1 MKRTFLNLLLA
12 FIAIVVGGSVADAQS
27 AMPGNYG
34 YVNLSAGYGEE
45 MTYGGVTK
53 SEQIIDGNVIH
64 VVWAKNSA
72 SHEVWYRRSNDLGK
86 TWEEPVLVVGNTDR
100 EVARTER
107 MMSVSGGKVFIVATP
122 ANSKLSVFSTTDGK
136 EFRETEVNSRI
147 NDSRYVSPM
156 LFSVGNKVAIAF
168 SKELDRDEG
177 LHVAYSSDG
186 GMTFADSLLTVKF
199 EGSSFVPTIQ
209 DFVFDGSRMAV
220 LSTWSDRW
228 GDQQLVFATVSDDYC
243 HTYATTQLA
252 PDVEDEGGNIRRHA
266 TIRRLDGPAVAL
278 DGGNIFVTL
287 SAQLT
292 ADNSGK
298 YLTVLRSADGGETW
312 SEPKELVY
320 KGDED
325 TRLDYKQPTIV
336 AKNGHVYVMTETWR
350 SPRSNEDA
358 RGIFYSDDCGETFS
372 MQDSWQEYTGCWGY
386 SHNYTLK
393 IDENDPTG
401 NTAYALFNDFAWVK
415 TTDGFKSVCEVT
427 SSPNGRNDNNMR
439 TQLAVDA
446 DGGRYWFLRYD
457 PDNGA
462 YYDLVY
468 KSENEPEPSAD
479 DQCLQFT
486 KKENNRFNRIAIPNT
501 PDLHADKAFTVEM
514 WVNLPELVDQ
524 TFAWLPGKNA
534 EDANGLSFSAS
545 SSYSTGYRYRF
556 TSRITNSMGDRTDL
570 QQQFFDVTPNIWH
583 HLALT
588 YNAEQRRVRFYLDGV
603 LQQEKE
609 FNGQM
614 GWGWNSFN
622 LGNIRSDAKTNFL
635 LDDFRIWNRELTQD
649 ELVENFQRKD
659 FGGDE
664 SLLVNL
670 NFDGTLRDITGNG
683 HDGIG
688 LYDVDFVASDR
699 SVPVADFE
707 TFVSETG
714 EVSFG
719 NRSGNADSYLWSFGD
734 GQTST
739 LAQPT
744 HIFGKPGEY
753 NVSLVASNQTA
764 SSAMVKT
771 VTVAGISGIEPRRAG
786 NVNAVLATIMGG
798 GINEK
803 TDIKLVRGSNVIKAT
818 DVVLSSPGIVKA
830 LFDVDGAELGAWDV
844 VAGNNTLTGGL
855 TIEEA
860 REAKPWMTFQSRGKI
875 LFNQWLTHSIS
886 YGNTGNVDA
895 YNVPLYFCITHY
907 PELEVEFMD
916 FDMEYPE
923 LDATEFTAEY
933 IEEVHRHLDEE
944 IGQYTLVT
952 DDKGQQW
959 RFYPFMAPIVKA
971 GSSQTIH
978 IRLKS
983 PGDLHV
989 KYWTEDGWGTTSF
1002 GSYDEDAYIRAMA
1015 AKAKGEGHPLR
1026 YASGKL
1032 STAECMMDMIG
1043 MGVFETAVGLIPFGG
1058 CVWGAGKTV
1067 WQLFSSDKKDRMW
1080 NLGWNLAS
1088 TAVSCTTSGLDTYA
1102 KIGWTLSNSIGI
1114 GFGWL
1119 SAGASGKRCVNG
1131 PENNDH
1137 IKAASA
1143 WDPNEMIG
1151 PSRYMDSD
1159 STNWI
1164 KPNEG
1169 MPYTIL
1175 FENKKEATAPAH
1187 KVFIS
1192 DTLDV
1197 KSLNLDD
1204 FAFTS
1209 VGWADTIVNISGEKR
1224 TEFSVDVD
1232 MRPSQPLI
1240 VRASGKLDKETGI
1253 VNWVFFSLNPETM
1266 DEEEDPDL
1274 GFLVPNNEQH
1284 KGEGFVTFVVGQKSE
1299 LLSGTRI
1306 SNRASIVFDGNAPI
1320 LTNTFI
1326 NAIDADNPS
1335 SAAYLVTDEGNQLK
1349 VQWSGNDASSGTAW
1363 YDVYYTKDGGKSF
1376 TLCKSHQEGDYVML
1390 EKEPNILYGFCTKV
1404 VDHVGWVEE
1413 KEPKVEVLFD
1423 PSSISKLNR
1432 NGLSVSSQ
1440 GSVCNILLP
1449 RKYKSVILSVYS
1461 NDGRVLM
1468 SMNAGSG
1475 QQFSIPIS
1483 QIESSI
1489 IEVNADGERF
1499 VWKIAAK

>member
-1 MKRTFLNLLLA
+1 MKKTFINLVALFAVFVL
-12 FIAIVVGGSVADAQS
+12 GSVANAQS
-27 AMPGNYG
+27 PVPGNYG
-34 YVNLSAGYGEE
+34 YTNLSAGYGEE
-45 MTYGGVTK
+45 KTYGGVVK

-72 SHEVWYRRSNDLGK
+72 SYEVWYRRSNDLGK
-86 TWEEPVLVVGNTDR
+86 TWEEPVLVVGNAGR
-100 EVARTER
+100 AVVRTER
-107 MMSVSGGKVFIVATP
+107 MMSVSSGKVFIVATTG
-122 ANSKLSVFSTTDGK
+122 NSKLSVFRTTDGK
-136 EFRETEVNSRI
+136 EFSETEVNSRI
-147 NDSRYVSPM
+147 NNSRYVNPM
-156 LFSVGNKVAIAF
+156 LFSVGSKVAVAY

-186 GMTFADSLLTVKF
+186 GETFADSLLTVKF
-199 EGSSFVPTIQ
+199 QGSSFVPAIQ
-209 DFVFDGSRMAV
+209 DFVFDGSRMVV

-292 ADNSGK
+292 ADNSGR

-325 TRLDYKQPTIV
+325 IRLDSKQPTIV
-336 AKNGHVYVMTETWR
+336 ARNGHIYVMTETWIDNR
-350 SPRSNEDA
+350 YHENG
-358 RGIFYSDDCGETFS
+358 RGIFYSADNGDTFC

-386 SHNYTLK
+386 SSNYTLK

-427 SSPNGRNDNNMR
+427 SSPNGRNDSNMQ

-479 DQCLQFT
+479 NQCLQFT
-486 KKENNRFNRIAIPNT
+486 KKENNRFNRVAIPNAS
-501 PDLHADKAFTVEM
+501 DLHADNACTVEM
-514 WVNLPELVDQ
+514 WVNLPELIGQ
-524 TFAWLPGKNA
+524 TFAWLPGKEA
-534 EDANGLSFSAS
+534 EYANGLSFSAS
-545 SSYSTGYRYRF
+545 SSFSTGYKYRF
-556 TSRITNSMGDRTDL
+556 ISRIANSMGDVTEL
-570 QQQFFDVTPNIWH
+570 QQQYFDVTPNIWH

-609 FNGQM
+609 FSGQM

-622 LGNIRSDAKTNFL
+622 LGNNRASDNTDFM

-649 ELVENFQRKD
+649 ELVGNFQRRD

-688 LYDVDFVASDR
+688 LYDVDFVASER

-719 NRSGNADSYLWSFGD
+719 NRSENADTYKWSFGD

-753 NVSLVASNQTA
+753 NVSLIASNPTA
-764 SSAMVKT
+764 ASAMVKS
-771 VTVAGISGIEPRRAG
+771 VTVAGLSGIEPRRAG

-818 DVVLSSPGIVKA
+818 DVTLSSPGIVKA
-830 LFDVDGAELGAWDV
+830 LFNVDGAELGAWDV
-844 VAGNNTLTGGL
+844 VAGNNTLTSGFI
-855 TIEEA
+855 IEEA
-860 REAKPWMTFQSRGKI
+860 RESKPWMTFQSRGKI
-875 LFNQWLTHSIS
+875 LYNQWLTHSIS

-983 PGDLHV
+983 PGDLDV

-1002 GSYDEDAYIRAMA
+1002 GSYDEDAYARAMA
-1015 AKAKGEGHPLR
+1015 ARAKANGQKPLR
-1026 YASGKL
+1026 TSSKL

-1058 CVWGAGKTV
+1058 CAWGAGKTV

-1088 TAVSCTTSGLDTYA
+1088 TAVSCGTSGLDTYA
-1102 KIGWTLSNSIGI
+1102 KISWTLSNSIGI

-1119 SAGASGKRCVNG
+1119 SAGASGNRCIQG
-1131 PENNDH
+1131 PNSDDH
-1137 IKAASA
+1137 IHATNA

-1151 PSRYMDSD
+1151 PSFYMDGD
-1159 STNWI
+1159 STHWI
-1164 KPNEG
+1164 RPDEG

-1187 KVFIS
+1187 KVFVT

-1197 KSLNLDD
+1197 KTLNLDD

-1209 VGWADTIVNISGEKR
+1209 VGWADTIVTIAGEKR

-1253 VNWVFFSLNPETM
+1253 VNWMFVTLNPETL

-1284 KGEGFVTFVVGQKSE
+1284 QGEGFVTFVVGQKPS
-1299 LLSGTRI
+1299 LASGTRI
-1306 SNRASIVFDGNAPI
+1306 SNLASIVFDGNAPI
-1320 LTNTFI
+1320 LTNNFV
-1326 NAIDADNPS
+1326 NAIDADRPQ
-1335 SAAYLVTDEGNQLK
+1335 SAAYLLTEEGNQLK
-1349 VQWSGNDASSGTAW
+1349 VQWSGSDASSGNAW
-1363 YDVYYTKDGGKSF
+1363 YDVYYTTDGGETF
-1376 TLCKSHQEGDYVML
+1376 TLAKTHEEGDYVL
-1390 EKEPNILYGFCTKV
+1390 LDKEPNQFYGFYTKTI
-1404 VDHVGWVEE
+1404 DHVGWTED
-1413 KEPKVEVLFD
+1413 KEPKAEVSFD
-1423 PSSISKLNR
+1423 TNSINRLNKA
-1432 NGLSVSSQ
+1432 NGQSLMAN
-1440 GSVCNILLP
+1440 GNMCDILLP
-1449 RKYKSVILSVYS
+1449 RQYRAVTITIYTT
-1461 NDGRVLM
+1461 DGRKV
-1468 SMNAGSG
+1468 SQQSGNG
-1475 QQFSIPIS
+1475 QQFSVFIPTQGNNIV
-1483 QIESSI
+1483 
-1489 IEVNADGERF
+1489 EVNADGERF
-1499 VWKIAAK
+1499 VWKVAGK

>member
-86 TWEEPVLVVGNTDR
+86 TWEEPVLVVGNTGR

-107 MMSVSGGKVFIVATP
+107 MMSVSGGKVFIVATT
-122 ANSKLSVFSTTDGK
+122 ADSKLSVFSTTDGK
-136 EFRETEVNSRI
+136 EFCETEVNSRI
-147 NDSRYVSPM
+147 NNSRYVNPM
-156 LFSVGNKVAIAF
+156 LFSVGDKVAVAY
-168 SKELDRDEG
+168 SKVLDRDEG
-177 LHVAYSSDG
+177 IHVAYSSDG
-186 GMTFADSLLTVKF
+186 GATFADSLLKVNF
-199 EGSSFVPTIQ
+199 EGSSFVPELQ
-209 DFVFDGSRMAV
+209 DFVFDGSRMVV

-228 GDQQLVFATVSDDYC
+228 GDRQLVFANVSNDYC

-252 PDVEDEGGNIRRHA
+252 PDIEDGGGNVSRHA
-266 TIRRLDGPAVAL
+266 TIRRLEGPSVAL
-278 DGGNIFVTL
+278 DGGYIYVTI
-287 SAQLT
+287 SAQLD
-292 ADNSGK
+292 ADDSGR
-298 YLTVLRSADGGETW
+298 YLCVLRSADGGGTW

-320 KGDED
+320 KGEED
-325 TRLDYKQPTIV
+325 TRLESKQPTVV

-393 IDENDPTG
+393 IDENDQSG
-401 NTAYALFNDFAWVK
+401 NSVYALFNDFAWVK
-415 TTDGFKSVCEVT
+415 TTDGFKSVCEVA
-427 SSPNGRNDNNMR
+427 SSPNGRNDDNMQ
-439 TQLAVDA
+439 TQLAFDA
-446 DGGRYWFLRYD
+446 DGCRHWFLRYD
-457 PDNGA
+457 SDNGK
-462 YYDLVY
+462 YYNLIY
-468 KSENEPEPSAD
+468 KSENEPKPSAD
-479 DQCLQFT
+479 DQCVQFT
-486 KKENNRFNRIAIPNT
+486 KKETGKFNRIAIPNT
-501 PDLHADKAFTVEM
+501 SDLHAYNAFTVEM
-514 WVNLPELVDQ
+514 WVNLPELIDQ

-534 EDANGLSFSAS
+534 EDAYGLSFSAS

-570 QQQFFDVTPNIWH
+570 QQQYFDVTPNIWH

-588 YNAEQRRVRFYLDGV
+588 YNADQRRVRFYLDGV

-649 ELVENFQRKD
+649 ELVENFQRRD

-907 PELEVEFMD
+907 PELEVEFID
-916 FDMEYPE
+916 FSMEYPE
-923 LDATEFTAEY
+923 LDKTQFTAEY

-952 DDKGQQW
+952 DDSGQQW

-1224 TEFSVDVD
+1224 TEFSIDVD

-1284 KGEGFVTFVVGQKSE
+1284 KGEGFVTFVVGQKPE
-1299 LLSGTRI
+1299 LSSGTRI

-1326 NAIDADNPS
+1326 NAIDADYPS

-1376 TLCKSHQEGDYVML
+1376 TLCKSHQECDYVML
-1390 EKEPNILYGFCTKV
+1390 DKEPDILYGFCTKV

-1413 KEPKVEVLFD
+1413 KEPKVEVTYD

-1468 SMNAGSG
+1468 SRNAGSG
-1475 QQFSIPIS
+1475 QQFSIPIP
-1483 QIESSI
+1483 QTECGI
-1489 IEVNADGERF
+1489 IEVNADGEHF
-1499 VWKIAAK
+1499 VWKIAAR

>member
-86 TWEEPVLVVGNTDR
+86 TWEEPVLVVGNTGR

-107 MMSVSGGKVFIVATP
+107 MMSVSGGKVFIVATT
-122 ANSKLSVFSTTDGK
+122 ADSKLSVFSTTDGK
-136 EFRETEVNSRI
+136 EFSETEVNSRI
-147 NDSRYVSPM
+147 NNSRYVSPM

-186 GMTFADSLLTVKF
+186 GMTFADSLLAVKF

-228 GDQQLVFATVSDDYC
+228 GDQQLVFATVSDNC
-243 HTYATTQLA
+243 CRTYATTQLA
-252 PDVEDEGGNIRRHA
+252 PNVEDNDGNISRHA
-266 TIRRLDGPAVAL
+266 TIRRLEGPAMAF
-278 DGGNIFVTL
+278 DGDNIFVTV
-287 SAQLT
+287 SAQLD
-292 ADNSGK
+292 ADDTGR
-298 YLTVLRSADGGETW
+298 YLCVLRSADGGKTW

-320 KGDED
+320 KGNED
-325 TRLDYKQPTIV
+325 TRLESKQPTIV

-386 SHNYTLK
+386 SHNYTMK
-393 IDENDPTG
+393 IDENDESG
-401 NTAYALFNDFAWVK
+401 NTVYALFNDFAWVK
-415 TTDGFKSVCEVT
+415 TTDGFKSVCEVA
-427 SSPNGRNDNNMR
+427 SSPNGRNDDNMQ

-446 DGGRYWFLRYD
+446 DGGRHWFLRYD
-457 PDNGA
+457 PDNGH
-462 YYDLVY
+462 YHNLVY
-468 KSENEPEPSAD
+468 KSENEPEPSAS
-479 DQCLQFT
+479 DQCVQFT

-622 LGNIRSDAKTNFL
+622 MGNIRSDAKTNFL

-659 FGGDE
+659 FGGDG

-734 GQTST
+734 GQTSE

-803 TDIKLVRGSNVIKAT
+803 TDIRLVRGNNVIKAT

-916 FDMEYPE
+916 FSMEYPE
-923 LDATEFTAEY
+923 LDTTQFTAEY

-952 DDKGQQW
+952 DDSGQQW

-989 KYWTEDGWGTTSF
+989 KYWTEEGWGTTSF

-1015 AKAKGEGHPLR
+1015 AKARGEGHPLR
-1026 YASGKL
+1026 YAPGKL
-1032 STAECMMDMIG
+1032 ATAECMMDMIG
-1043 MGVFETAVGLIPFGG
+1043 MGVFETAIGLIPFGG

-1088 TAVSCTTSGLDTYA
+1088 TAVSCATSGLDAYA

-1119 SAGASGKRCVNG
+1119 SAGASGKRCING
-1131 PENNDH
+1131 PENDDH

-1187 KVFIS
+1187 KVFVS

-1197 KSLNLDD
+1197 KNLNLDD

-1284 KGEGFVTFVVGQKSE
+1284 KGEGFVTFVVGQKSD
-1299 LLSGTRI
+1299 LSSGTRI
-1306 SNRASIVFDGNAPI
+1306 LNRASIVFDGNAPI

-1335 SAAYLVTDEGNQLK
+1335 SAAYLVTDEGSQLK
-1349 VQWSGNDASSGTAW
+1349 VQWSGNDVSSGAAW
-1363 YDVYYTKDGGKSF
+1363 YDVYYTKDGGRSF
-1376 TLCKSHQEGDYVML
+1376 TLCKSHQEGDFVML
-1390 EKEPNILYGFCTKV
+1390 DKEPDIVYGFCTKV

-1413 KEPKVEVLFD
+1413 KEPKVEVSFD
-1423 PSSISKLNR
+1423 PSSIGKLNG
-1432 NGLSVSSQ
+1432 NGLSLSSQ

-1449 RKYKSVILSVYS
+1449 HKYRSVTLSVYS

-1468 SMNAGSG
+1468 SRNAGSG
-1475 QQFSIPIS
+1475 QQFSIPIP
-1483 QIESSI
+1483 QAESGI

>member
-1 MKRTFLNLLLA
+1 MKKTFINLVALFAVFVL
-12 FIAIVVGGSVADAQS
+12 GSVANAQS
-27 AMPGNYG
+27 PVPGNYG
-34 YVNLSAGYGEE
+34 YTNLSAGYGEE
-45 MTYGGVTK
+45 KTYGGVTK

-72 SHEVWYRRSNDLGK
+72 SYDVWYRRSNDLGK
-86 TWEEPVLVVGNTDR
+86 TWEEPVLVVGNAGR
-100 EVARTER
+100 QVVRTER
-107 MMSVSGGKVFIVATP
+107 MMSVSSGKVFIVATTG
-122 ANSKLSVFSTTDGK
+122 NSKLSVFRTTDGK
-136 EFRETEVNSRI
+136 EFSETEVNSRI
-147 NDSRYVSPM
+147 NNSRYVNPM
-156 LFSVGNKVAIAF
+156 LFSVGSKVAVAY

-186 GMTFADSLLTVKF
+186 GETFADSLLTVKF
-199 EGSSFVPTIQ
+199 QGSSFVPAIQ
-209 DFVFDGSRMAV
+209 DFVFDGSRMVV
-220 LSTWSDRW
+220 LSTWNDRW
-228 GDQQLVFATVSDDYC
+228 HDQELVFATVSDDYC

-266 TIRRLDGPAVAL
+266 IIRRLDGPAVAL

-292 ADNSGK
+292 ADNSGR

-325 TRLDYKQPTIV
+325 IRLDSKQPTIV
-336 AKNGHVYVMTETWR
+336 ARNGHIYVMTETWR
-350 SPRSNEDA
+350 DNRYHENG
-358 RGIFYSDDCGETFS
+358 RGIFYSADNGDTFC

-386 SHNYTLK
+386 SSNYTLK

-427 SSPNGRNDNNMR
+427 SSPNGRNDNNMQ

-479 DQCLQFT
+479 NQCLQFT
-486 KKENNRFNRIAIPNT
+486 KKENNRFNRVAIPNAS
-501 PDLHADKAFTVEM
+501 DLHADNACTVEM
-514 WVNLPELVDQ
+514 WVNLPELIGQ
-524 TFAWLPGKNA
+524 TFAWLPGKEA
-534 EDANGLSFSAS
+534 EYANGLSFSAS
-545 SSYSTGYRYRF
+545 SSYSTGYKYRF
-556 TSRITNSMGDRTDL
+556 CSRIANSMGDVTEL
-570 QQQFFDVTPNIWH
+570 QQQYFDVTPNIWH

-609 FNGQM
+609 FSGQM

-622 LGNIRSDAKTNFL
+622 LGNHASDNTDFM

-649 ELVENFQRKD
+649 ELVGNFQRRD

-688 LYDVDFVASDR
+688 LYDVDFVASER

-719 NRSGNADSYLWSFGD
+719 NRSENADTYKWSFGD

-753 NVSLVASNQTA
+753 NVSLIASNPTA
-764 SSAMVKT
+764 ASAMVKS
-771 VTVAGISGIEPRRAG
+771 VTVAGLSGIEPRRAG

-818 DVVLSSPGIVKA
+818 DVTLSSPGIVKA
-830 LFDVDGAELGAWDV
+830 LFNVDGAELGAWDV
-844 VAGNNTLTGGL
+844 VAGNNTLTSGFI
-855 TIEEA
+855 IEEA
-860 REAKPWMTFQSRGKI
+860 RESKPWMTFQSRGKI
-875 LFNQWLTHSIS
+875 LYNQWLTHSIS

-971 GSSQTIH
+971 GSSHTIH

-983 PGDLHV
+983 PGDLDV

-1002 GSYDEDAYIRAMA
+1002 GSYDEDAYARAMA
-1015 AKAKGEGHPLR
+1015 ARAKANGQKPLR
-1026 YASGKL
+1026 TSSKL

-1088 TAVSCTTSGLDTYA
+1088 TAVSCGTSGLDTYA
-1102 KIGWTLSNSIGI
+1102 KISWTLSNSIGI
-1114 GFGWL
+1114 GFGML
-1119 SAGASGKRCVNG
+1119 SAGASGNRCIQG
-1131 PENNDH
+1131 PNSDDH
-1137 IKAASA
+1137 IHATNA

-1151 PSRYMDSD
+1151 PSFYMDGD
-1159 STNWI
+1159 STHWI
-1164 KPNEG
+1164 RPDEG

-1187 KVFIS
+1187 KVFVT

-1197 KSLNLDD
+1197 KNLNLDD

-1209 VGWADTIVNISGEKR
+1209 VGWADTIVTIAGEKR

-1253 VNWVFFSLNPETM
+1253 VNWMFVTLNPETL

-1284 KGEGFVTFVVGQKSE
+1284 QGEGFVTFVVGQKPS
-1299 LLSGTRI
+1299 LASGTRI
-1306 SNRASIVFDGNAPI
+1306 SNLASIVFDGNAPI
-1320 LTNTFI
+1320 LTNNFV
-1326 NAIDADNPS
+1326 NAIDADRPQ
-1335 SAAYLVTDEGNQLK
+1335 SAAYLVTEEGNQLK
-1349 VQWSGNDASSGTAW
+1349 VQWSGSDASSGNAW
-1363 YDVYYTKDGGKSF
+1363 YDVYYTTDGGETF
-1376 TLCKSHQEGDYVML
+1376 TLAKTHEEGDYVL
-1390 EKEPNILYGFCTKV
+1390 LDKEPNRFYGFYTKTI
-1404 VDHVGWVEE
+1404 DHVGWTED
-1413 KEPKVEVLFD
+1413 KEPKAEVSFD
-1423 PSSISKLNR
+1423 TNSINRLNMA
-1432 NGLSVSSQ
+1432 NGQSLMAN
-1440 GSVCNILLP
+1440 GNMCDILLP
-1449 RKYKSVILSVYS
+1449 RQYRAVTITIYTT
-1461 NDGRVLM
+1461 DGRKV
-1468 SMNAGSG
+1468 SQQSGNG
-1475 QQFSIPIS
+1475 QQFSVFIPTQGNNIV
-1483 QIESSI
+1483 
-1489 IEVNADGERF
+1489 EVNADGERF
-1499 VWKIAAK
+1499 VWKVAGK